1 VEQKTL
7 SRWLKTIIIGMGL
20 CGLVVYGLILPFG
33 GRDLAAAHP
42 ELAHF
47 YWPWLCFL
55 LATGLPCFAVL
66 ALGWRIAGSIGEG
79 RSFSMENAKRL
90 AHISRLAAGDAG
102 FLFVGNVVLLLM
114 NMHHPSVFIA
124 LLAVVFA
131 GVAIAVAA
139 ACLSHLVQK
148 AAALQEQSDLTI

>member
-1 VEQKTL
+1 MEQKAL
-7 SRWLKTIIIGMGL
+7 SKWLKAIIVGMGL

-33 GRDLAAAHP
+33 GRDLSTASP
-42 ELAHF
+42 ELAHY

-55 LATGLPCFAVL
+55 LATGFPCFAVL
-66 ALGWRIAGSIGEG
+66 ALGWRIADSIGEG
-79 RSFSMENAKRL
+79 RSFSTDNAKRL
-90 AHISRLAAGDAG
+90 AQISHLAAGDAG
-102 FLFVGNVVLLLM
+102 LLFAGNVALLLL
-114 NMHHPSVFIA
+114 NMHHPGVFIA

-131 GVAIAVAA
+131 GVAIAVGA